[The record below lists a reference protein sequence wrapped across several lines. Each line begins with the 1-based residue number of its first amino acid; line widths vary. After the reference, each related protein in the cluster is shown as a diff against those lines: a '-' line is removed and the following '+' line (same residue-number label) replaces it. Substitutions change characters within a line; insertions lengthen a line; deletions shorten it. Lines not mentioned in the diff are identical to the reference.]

1 MRMSYNVSLSVS
13 IDGKRWSH
21 DSLPGVFW
29 CFHTT
34 LSLSTLRE
42 RGVHT
47 SQHQPVEMLSGL
59 LAFTRLIITL
69 FSPTLK
75 RIWD

>member
-13 IDGKRWSH
+13 TDGKRWSH
-21 DSLPGVFW
+21 DYSLPGVFW

-34 LSLSTLRE
+34 LS
-42 RGVHT
+42 
-47 SQHQPVEMLSGL
+47 QHYESEAFTPLSGL